1 MYTIILDEG
10 IVIRDAD
17 QVVVAPCASAD
28 DPDFL
33 TYIAWVEAGNEPL
46 VLNTRALG

>member
-17 QVVVAPCASAD
+17 QVVVAPCASAEA
-28 DPDFL
+28 PDFL
-33 TYIAWVEAGNEPL
+33 AYIAWVEAGNEPL
-46 VLNTRALG
+46 VLNTRPQG